1 LEPFVKLHLI
11 SGWGYPVSAL
21 MPLRKELLPRFD
33 AEIHPFTTD
42 PASITPP
49 REPWW
54 LAGWSLGGMLAMEAV
69 ANQTLRPQG
78 LLLIAST
85 ARFCANSDYD
95 CGVEH
100 IILRQMMS
108 RMLRHREKVLAR
120 FFELA
125 GMVTHSDFSDEELM
139 RGLKLLDEMD
149 LRGELTAI
157 NLPVLLVHGTH
168 DHIIPVE
175 ASIYLRDHLPDARLL
190 IHEGASHDLPAREY
204 EWLAKQLRE
213 QLT

>member
-1 LEPFVKLHLI
+1 MHLI

-21 MPLRKELLPRFD
+21 TPLRKALLPRFD
-33 AEIHPFTTD
+33 VEIHPFTTD
-42 PASITPP
+42 PAALVPP

-54 LAGWSLGGMLAMEAV
+54 LAGWSLGGMKAMQAIADE
-69 ANQTLRPQG
+69 TLRPEG

-85 ARFCANSDYD
+85 ARFCANTDYD

-125 GMVTHSDFSDEELM
+125 GMVTHSDFTDEELM
-139 RGLKLLDEMD
+139 RGLKFLDEMD
-149 LRGELTAI
+149 LRDALTNI
-157 NLPVLLVHGTH
+157 DLPVLLVHGTH

-190 IHEGASHDLPAREY
+190 IHEGAGHDLPAREY
-204 EWLAKQLRE
+204 AWLAKQLND
-213 QLT
+213 QFT

>member
-1 LEPFVKLHLI
+1 MKLHLL
-11 SGWGYPVSAL
+11 SGWAYPVAAL
-21 MPLRKELLPRFD
+21 ESLRQALRKNFEPR
-33 AEIHPFTTD
+33 IHPFTTD
-42 PASITPP
+42 PASIRPP
-49 REPWW
+49 ANQPWW

-69 ANQTLRPQG
+69 ANKTLRPEG
-78 LLLIAST
+78 LVLIASS
-85 ARFCANSDYD
+85 ARFCANTDYD

-125 GMVTHSDFSDEELM
+125 GLVTHSDFTDEELM

-149 LRGELTAI
+149 LRDRLSAI
-157 NLPVLLVHGTH
+157 DVPVLLVHGTH

-190 IHEGASHDLPAREY
+190 IHEGAGHDLPAREY
-204 EWLAKQLRE
+204 AWLTE
-213 QLT
+213 QLSSLIT